1 MFAKTIIESDLFLDM
16 PISARL
22 LYYDMG
28 MRGDDDGFVN
38 SPKRIMRVTGAHDD
52 DLKVLIAKG
61 FVIPFESGVIVIT
74 HWKSHNYIRNDR
86 YKPTQYTEEKNLLIE
101 DSNGHYLLTSG
112 IPPDNQP
119 TTKGL
124 PDGSIGKVR
133 LDKVSK
139 GKVSKGK
146 VSIDTSAE
154 PLAKASTRRKNSKKS
169 VKTEP
174 DQGVEESAVI
184 TLLLNDKTE
193 HPVLQSQIDKW
204 IKLYPA
210 VDVMQELRGMVGWI
224 DANPQK
230 RKTKS
235 GIGKFINSWLAK
247 AQNQG
252 GRGYANPTAD
262 GGAKGVRNDN
272 SGRSNGKDSAQPE
285 SYGTIL

>member
-86 YKPTQYTEEKNLLIE
+86 YKPTQYTEEKSLLIE
-101 DSNGHYLLTSG
+101 DCNGHYLLTSG
-112 IPPDNQP
+112 IPPDNQ
-119 TTKGL
+119 TATNGL

-139 GKVSKGK
+139 GKVS
-146 VSIDTSAE
+146 IDTSAE
-154 PLAKASTRRKNSKKS
+154 PLANASTQRKKSKKT
-169 VKTEP
+169 VKTKP
-174 DQGVEESAVI
+174 DQGAEEPAVI

-193 HPVLQSQIDKW
+193 HPVFQSQIDKW
-204 IKLYPA
+204 IELYPA
-210 VDVMQELRGMVGWI
+210 VDVMQELRSMVGWI

-252 GRGYANPTAD
+252 GRGFANPTAD
-262 GGAKGVRNDN
+262 GGVRGGKNA
-272 SGRSNGKDSAQPE
+272 SNGTNYQIGGAGDPYKNITSGQ
-285 SYGTIL
+285 L